1 MEAFGFIYEHLF
13 KNKKNTAFFEIFHIF
28 LIKKVDF
35 YRRHCYTDVTWRKM
49 VVKWSKMEEVSPCDR

>member
-1 MEAFGFIYEHLF
+1 MKYGSVIEHLF
-13 KNKKNTAFFEIFHIF
+13 KNTDFTGFFEIFHIF

-35 YRRHCYTDVTWRKM
+35 SRSHCYTVVTWRKM